1 MGAGSLEDRTMA
13 RAASS
18 LRIARGLRAALAA
31 GALLVGLFA
40 VSPASAV
47 TLNPPPPAFETC
59 RPGGNGTVCV
69 GNRTSDAGLEGTGII
84 CGFGPVAFEIVD
96 DGGTVLE
103 HFERWYDADGN
114 LVRRLSKSTWLDS
127 AWINPDTGARVP
139 YRQTNVT
146 VENLAVPGDFASAT
160 ATTTGV
166 INFVLPGGGAIV
178 RNAGR
183 TIFGPDG
190 SLEFSSGPQA
200 ILDYFVN
207 GNAAALQPIC
217 DALAP

>member
-1 MGAGSLEDRTMA
+1 MGAGLSEDRTMA
-13 RAASS
+13 RDASS
-18 LRIARGLRAALAA
+18 LPIPRGLRAAVAT
-31 GALLVGLFA
+31 GALLIGLFA
-40 VSPASAV
+40 ATPASAV

-59 RPGGNGTVCV
+59 HQGGNGTVCV
-69 GNRTSDAGLEGTGII
+69 GNATRDAGLEGTGII
-84 CGFGPVAFEIVD
+84 CGSGPGAFEIVD
-96 DGGTVLE
+96 DGGTVIQ
-103 HFERWYDADGN
+103 HFERWYNADGN
-114 LVRRLSKSTWLDS
+114 LVRRLSKSTWLGS
-127 AWINPDTGARVP
+127 AWINPSTGARVL

-146 VENLAVPGDFASAT
+146 VEDLAVPADFASAT

-166 INFVLPGGGAIV
+166 INFTLPGGHIV

-183 TIFGPDG
+183 TVFGSDG

-200 ILDYFVN
+200 ILDYFLN

>member
-1 MGAGSLEDRTMA
+1 MAGPT
-13 RAASS
+13 SS
-18 LRIARGLRAALAA
+18 LPIARGLRAAVAT
-31 GALLVGLFA
+31 GVLLIGLFA
-40 VSPASAV
+40 ASPASAV

-59 RPGGNGTVCV
+59 HTGGNGTVCV
-69 GNRTSDAGLEGTGII
+69 GNRTRDGILEGTGII
-84 CGFGPVAFEIVD
+84 CGSGPDAFEIFD
-96 DGGTVLE
+96 DGGTVIE

-114 LVRRLSKSTWLDS
+114 LVRRLSRSTWLGS

-146 VENLAVPGDFASAT
+146 VADLAVPGDFASAT

-166 INFVLPGGGAIV
+166 VNFVLPGGGAIV

-183 TIFGPDG
+183 TVVGPDG

-217 DALAP
+217 DALAG

>member
-1 MGAGSLEDRTMA
+1 MGAGSSEDGSMA
-13 RAASS
+13 RYAFAPP
-18 LRIARGLRAALAA
+18 LARGLRAAVATSALVAA
-31 GALLVGLFA
+31 MLG
-40 VSPASAV
+40 VSPASAA

-59 RPGGNGTVCV
+59 HPGGNGTVCV
-69 GNRTSDAGLEGTGII
+69 GNRTSDAGLEGTEII
-84 CGFGPVAFEIVD
+84 CGTGPGAFEIVD

-114 LVRRLSKSTWLDS
+114 LVRRLSKSTWLGS

-139 YRQTNVT
+139 YRQSNVT
-146 VENLAVPGDFASAT
+146 VEDLAVPGDFASAT

-166 INFVLPGGGAIV
+166 INFVLPGQGAIV

-183 TIFGPDG
+183 TVFGADG

-200 ILDYFVN
+200 ILDYFLD
-207 GNAAALQPIC
+207 GDLAALQPIC
-217 DALAP
+217 DALSG